1 MAEVNDSL
9 ANLLNLQ
16 SKQKERNVQ
25 ILKEQQEQ
33 GLKRFGS
40 QAGAHF
46 LSPTGSRFQR
56 GFGDLLAKGAEET
69 GRALATG
76 DIQAQRGLIG
86 QEQFG
91 EQLGQRREEF
101 GQNIAQRELD
111 RALNKERLG
120 LERSRLLEQQRQ
132 FEESQPKW
140 YDYLLGAVGGS
151 GEDGGGGV
159 GGLIGSLFG
168 G

>member
-33 GLKRFGS
+33 GLKKFGS

-46 LSPTGSRFQR
+46 LSPTGSRFQK
-56 GFGDLLAKGAEET
+56 GFGDLLARGAEQT

-76 DIQAQRGLIG
+76 DIEAQRGLIG

-111 RALNKERLG
+111 RALNKDRLT
-120 LERSRLLEQQRQ
+120 LELAKLQEQKRQ
-132 FEESQPKW
+132 FQEGQPEW
-140 YDYLLGAVGGS
+140 YDYLLGALGGS
-151 GEDGGGGV
+151 GEEGGAGGIL
-159 GGLIGSLFG
+159 GALFG